1 MKCYMDCVVYL
12 EATGRGWHYKKR
24 WVIRDSAWDNKLVAS
39 FTEAEFFAKD
49 IRGNNKVDEDQI
61 IRDWCARKKTDPAWL
76 AFIHNK
82 EVKDALKKLEG

>member
-12 EATGRGWHYKKR
+12 EITGRGRSSKKR

-39 FTEAEFFAKD
+39 FTEVEFFAKD

-76 AFIHNK
+76 AFVHNK
-82 EVKDALKKLEG
+82 EIEFALKNIG